1 MLKKILTI
9 SVLVVLLFS
18 GCMLFPDTPA
28 TVKGSGNVI
37 SETREVSGITSIDLQ
52 DSAEVNIK
60 FGAME
65 SLVIT
70 GEDNIIFLIETNV
83 SNHQLII
90 KTKPL
95 MTYSATKPV
104 RVDVTVNSLE
114 GVTVS
119 GSGSLD
125 VAGYSGDS
133 LMMDMSGSGKLSADG
148 SANTVTITLGGS
160 GDVNANKLS
169 AKKATVVLSGSGS
182 VTVFASE
189 ELDASLS
196 GSGQIIYR
204 GNPNEI
210 YKNIIGSGTIISSD
224 DR

>member
-1 MLKKILTI
+1 MLI
-9 SVLVVLLFS
+9 
-18 GCMLFPDTPA
+18 PDIPA

-52 DSAEVNIK
+52 DSIEVNVK
-60 FGAME
+60 FGAVE

-104 RVDVTVNSLE
+104 RVDVTVTSLE
-114 GVTVS
+114 GITLS
-119 GSGSLD
+119 GSGGLELS
-125 VAGYSGDS
+125 GYRGDS
-133 LMMDMSGSGKLSADG
+133 LTMDLSGSGTLSADG
-148 SANTVTITLGGS
+148 TANTVTITQGGS
-160 GDVNANKLS
+160 GDVDAHRLS
-169 AKKATVVLSGSGS
+169 VKKATVVLSGSGS

-189 ELDASLS
+189 ELDATIS
-196 GSGQIIYR
+196 GSGQIRYS
-204 GNPNEI
+204 GNPNKI
-210 YKNIIGSGTIISSD
+210 NKNISGSGTIINSD